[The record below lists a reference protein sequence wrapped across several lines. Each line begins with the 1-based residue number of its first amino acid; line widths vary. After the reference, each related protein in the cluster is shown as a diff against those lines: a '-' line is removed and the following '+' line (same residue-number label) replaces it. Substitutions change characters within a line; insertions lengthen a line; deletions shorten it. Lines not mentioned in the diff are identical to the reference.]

1 MGTHPI
7 FESDFDCLTECRR
20 KMDAEEAI
28 LGALSPEEIA
38 CLVDQLEEIDPEN
51 ELLPAGYRQLNQTD
65 KKPTGEFNRDS
76 LLEYLE
82 EQARSQPEIEDYVPH
97 IPGQKKGKIY
107 KPKQEQKKSQF
118 AVLEPDIEAALG
130 EIDGVDLSELAEI
143 LGETAI
149 NSHVELG
156 KRGLSNDEE
165 TGLRRIYRPDYRDPI
180 EESNEPELNPADI
193 EEDLRRIQEQDP
205 TMTVLNWNN
214 LRETPIGHL
223 IALCRALEYNQYL
236 KELYIANTRA
246 NDQIGECL
254 CKVLKVNDTI
264 EVLNI
269 ESNFISSEKMS
280 DIVHE
285 ACASPVLKELRIDN
299 QRNSY
304 GERTETLF
312 CDSIAEGSGAL
323 QKLSYSW
330 RCPGPRQRSQ
340 VLLLNNRDKLRLKR
354 NGP

>member
-1 MGTHPI
+1 
-7 FESDFDCLTECRR
+7 
-20 KMDAEEAI
+20 MDAEEAI
-28 LGALSPEEIA
+28 LGSLSPEEIA
-38 CLVDQLEEIDPEN
+38 QLVDQLEQIDPDN
-51 ELLPAGYRQLNQTD
+51 ELLPAGHRQENQTD
-65 KKPTGEFNRDS
+65 KKPTGKFNRDS
-76 LLEYLE
+76 LIEYLE
-82 EQARSQPEIEDYVPH
+82 EQARSQPEVEDHVPH
-97 IPGQKKGKIY
+97 IPGQKKGKVF
-107 KPKQEQKKSQF
+107 KPKEIAKSQF

-269 ESNFISSEKMS
+269 ESNFISSERMS

-354 NGP
+354 NGPY

>member
-1 MGTHPI
+1 
-7 FESDFDCLTECRR
+7 
-20 KMDAEEAI
+20 MDAEEAI

-76 LLEYLE
+76 LIEYLE
-82 EQARSQPEIEDYVPH
+82 EQARSQPEIEDHVPH

-107 KPKQEQKKSQF
+107 KPKYEQKKSQF

-156 KRGLSNDEE
+156 KRGLSNEEE
-165 TGLRRIYRPDYRDPI
+165 TGLKRIYRPDYRDPI
-180 EESNEPELNPADI
+180 EKPDEPELNPADI
-193 EEDLRRIQEQDP
+193 EDDLKRVQEQDP
-205 TMTVLNWNN
+205 NMTKLNWNN

-223 IALCRALEYNQYL
+223 VALLRALEYNAYVT
-236 KELYIANTRA
+236 E
-246 NDQIGECL
+246 
-254 CKVLKVNDTI
+254 VNI
-264 EVLNI
+264 VLNI
-269 ESNFISSEKMS
+269 ESNFISAKTMA
-280 DIVHE
+280 DLVHE
-285 ACASPVLKELRIDN
+285 ACKSPVLRELRIDN
-299 QRNSY
+299 QRNNY
-304 GERTETLF
+304 GEATENLF
-312 CDSIAEGSGAL
+312 CESIVEGSGML

-340 VLLLNNRDKLRLKR
+340 VLLMKNRDNLTRLKR
-354 NGP
+354 NKN